1 MSTRAISAIWSE
13 ASGEL
18 ATGGDRPAERGEL
31 VRAAVPDPQP
41 DDQRAVRQKERGDI
55 GAAHVPYSRDRRDER
70 ARIASSRL
78 RHHVHQLE
86 GCHRSGKAGIPVRRT
101 SKPGAGSR
109 ECRKAFCDFHER
121 AGLRAAGRTVMGH
134 PPDDLPSFAR
144 WSERGRVRPRV
155 RECPNQLTLVDKG
168 KPAVTRGR
176 KATGLIRLRP
186 PVSRVAETR

>member
-1 MSTRAISAIWSE
+1 MRSAPNSSLLRQQAVQGRGPDRTLVAVPMICSTR
-13 ASGEL
+13 
-18 ATGGDRPAERGEL
+18 R
-31 VRAAVPDPQP
+31 
-41 DDQRAVRQKERGDI
+41 
-55 GAAHVPYSRDRRDER
+55 
-70 ARIASSRL
+70 
-78 RHHVHQLE
+78 
-86 GCHRSGKAGIPVRRT
+86 
-101 SKPGAGSR
+101 PGA
-109 ECRKAFCDFHER
+109 EAFCDFHER